1 MSTSLASAKKR
12 RANITEP
19 QPQFRPGQQQQQM
32 QPQPGGGLTL
42 QQVIKLV
49 DTRLTT
55 LEKIVSD
62 QKTGGEEGEESGD
75 WIDEFNKRTEI
86 IAVEID
92 SIKTTVLQ
100 LQAFTMEVNKKMFEK
115 IEALTS
121 VPPVSVA
128 REVPAVPVA
137 QVSVV
142 PSVSEPTVSVLPS
155 VSEPQVSVLPSVSS
169 VSVSEPVVVPA
180 EKPTV
185 STTDAPAITL
195 ELAPAP
201 IEPSNVPILSRFE
214 NKSKKNNNNTST

>member
-19 QPQFRPGQQQQQM
+19 QPQFRQQPQM
-32 QPQPGGGLTL
+32 QQQPGGGLTL

-62 QKTGGEEGEESGD
+62 QRNGVEEGEESGD

-115 IEALTS
+115 IEALTAI
-121 VPPVSVA
+121 PPVSFA
-128 REVPAVPVA
+128 REVPSTVATVAPAPV
-137 QVSVV
+137 VI
-142 PSVSEPTVSVLPS
+142 
-155 VSEPQVSVLPSVSS
+155 
-169 VSVSEPVVVPA
+169 EPVVAPVVAPVSEVA
-180 EKPTV
+180 PT
-185 STTDAPAITL
+185 PAITL
-195 ELAPAP
+195 DITASPPVEAPV

-214 NKSKKNNNNTST
+214 NKSKKNNNNTAST

>member
-19 QPQFRPGQQQQQM
+19 QPQFRQQPQM
-32 QPQPGGGLTL
+32 QQQPGGGLTL

-62 QKTGGEEGEESGD
+62 QKNGVEEGEESGD

-115 IEALTS
+115 IEALTAKQ
-121 VPPVSVA
+121 PVSFA
-128 REVPAVPVA
+128 REVPSTVATVAAAPAPLPAPVVA
-137 QVSVV
+137 PVV
-142 PSVSEPTVSVLPS
+142 DPVVAPVSEVAPT
-155 VSEPQVSVLPSVSS
+155 
-169 VSVSEPVVVPA
+169 
-180 EKPTV
+180 
-185 STTDAPAITL
+185 PAITL
-195 ELAPAP
+195 DITASTPVEAPAP
-201 IEPSNVPILSRFE
+201 VIEPSNVPILSRFE
-214 NKSKKNNNNTST
+214 NKSKKNNNTPAST